1 MPRNISVAL
10 LSIALAAC
18 ASSATNTSDKGPDL
32 VVVCQAEI
40 TQGTSQV
47 TVKRRYEVDTAT
59 GKVAE
64 FIDQGNGWTPE
75 ATLQLQEVNRDRLV
89 FAGGGIEPRGSNID
103 SQTGEYRQFDG
114 RGVARGTC
122 KKTAG
127 KKLGSF

>member
-10 LSIALAAC
+10 LSITLAAC
-18 ASSATNTSDKGPDL
+18 ASCATNTSEPDL

-40 TQGTSQV
+40 RDTQV
-47 TVKRRYEVDTAT
+47 TVKRRYEVNLAT

-64 FIDQGNGWTPE
+64 SIDQGNGWTPE

-89 FAGGGIEPRGSNID
+89 FSGGDVEGSNID
-103 SQTGEYRQFDG
+103 SQTGEYRQVDS
-114 RGVARGTC
+114 RGVATGTC

-127 KKLGSF
+127 KKLGRF

>member
-1 MPRNISVAL
+1 MPRNISLAL
-10 LSIALAAC
+10 LSITLAAC
-18 ASSATNTSDKGPDL
+18 ASSATNTSDQGPDL

-47 TVKRRYEVDTAT
+47 TVKRRYEVDLAT

-64 FIDQGNGWTPE
+64 SIDQGSGWTPE

-89 FAGGGIEPRGSNID
+89 FSGGDVEGSNID
-103 SQTGEYRQFDG
+103 SQTGEYRQVDS
-114 RGVARGTC
+114 RGVATGTC

-127 KKLGSF
+127 KKLGRF

>member
-10 LSIALAAC
+10 LPITLAAC
-18 ASSATNTSDKGPDL
+18 ASSSDKGPDL

-64 FIDQGNGWTPE
+64 SIDQGNGWTPE

-89 FAGGGIEPRGSNID
+89 FSGGGVEGSNID
-103 SQTGEYRQFDG
+103 SQTGEYRQADG
-114 RGVARGTC
+114 RGVASGTC

-127 KKLGSF
+127 KKLGRF